1 MKDYKSK
8 AIEGDK
14 AVPAN
19 FTVED
24 AGDATVIKT
33 KSLTLY
39 IHDGFYMEAYD
50 ANGHLLMEDY
60 RGQRVKKVALDQK
73 AADLLEAEGHDAS
86 KSEGGDYAVQTLKV
100 LAPEDSF
107 YGLGDKSG
115 FLNKRHYE
123 YENWNSDLPQAH
135 TEDFHALYKS
145 IPFLIC
151 LRKDC
156 VYGLFFDNTFHSYL
170 NLGKESEEYFCY
182 GADDGNLDYY
192 ILGGETMA
200 EVIKIIHTLPEEHRC
215 HSFGHWAIISPAGA
229 THPQRISWKLQRNIA
244 NCRFRAMSFIWILT
258 TWTISKCLHGTKN
271 IMIKKAC
278 FVTKW
283 NSLVSSR

>member
-1 MKDYKSK
+1 MNFGKKQSYEQQGNQVTLHYENQDVILTILKDDIIRVLVPCWMKDYKSK

-14 AVPAN
+14 AVPVD
-19 FTVED
+19 FTMED

-86 KSEGGDYAVQTLKV
+86 KLAGEDYAVQTLKV

-115 FLNKRHYE
+115 FLTKRHYE

-192 ILGGETMA
+192 ILGGESMA
-200 EVIKIIHTLPEEHRC
+200 DVIKNYTYLTGRTPLPQLWTLGYQQSRWGYT
-215 HSFGHWAIISPAGA
+215 SA
-229 THPQRISWKLQRNIA
+229 KD
-244 NCRFRAMSFIWILT
+244 
-258 TWTISKCLHGTKN
+258 
-271 IMIKKAC
+271 IMEVAEQ
-278 FVTKW
+278 
-283 NSLVSSR
+283 